1 MFAPC
6 VFQVIWYTLYKLVQY
21 TERRC
26 QMREQEKP
34 MTKIMQA
41 SQVREQWSSVING
54 VYKGET
60 RILVEKSG
68 IPVVGV
74 VSAADLERLQRLDE
88 EQAADLATLER
99 ISRKAFAGVPPEEV
113 EREVDKAVTEV
124 RAEMRS
130 ERTAQARSSHST

>member
-1 MFAPC
+1 M
-6 VFQVIWYTLYKLVQY
+6 YKLVQS

-26 QMREQEKP
+26 NMAEQEKP

-68 IPVVGV
+68 IPVAGV
-74 VSAADLERLQRLDE
+74 VSATDLERLQRLDE
-88 EQAADLATLER
+88 EQAADIATLEQ
-99 ISRKAFAGVPPEEV
+99 ISRQAFGGVPAEEV
-113 EREVDKAVTEV
+113 EREVDKAVAEV
-124 RAEMRS
+124 RAEMRA
-130 ERTAQARSSHST
+130 ERAAQPRSPHTT

>member
-1 MFAPC
+1 
-6 VFQVIWYTLYKLVQY
+6 
-21 TERRC
+21 
-26 QMREQEKP
+26 MREQKKP
-34 MTKIMQA
+34 MTKTMQA
-41 SQVREQWSSVING
+41 SQVREQWSSVINS

-99 ISRKAFAGVPPEEV
+99 ISQKAFAGVPPEEV
-113 EREVDKAVTEV
+113 EREVDKAVAEV
-124 RAEMRS
+124 RAEMRA
-130 ERTAQARSSHST
+130 ERATQPRSPQNT

>member
-1 MFAPC
+1 
-6 VFQVIWYTLYKLVQY
+6 
-21 TERRC
+21 
-26 QMREQEKP
+26 MREQEKP

-113 EREVDKAVTEV
+113 EREVDKAVAEV
-124 RAEMRS
+124 RAEMRA
-130 ERTAQARSSHST
+130 ERATQPRSPYST

>member
-1 MFAPC
+1 
-6 VFQVIWYTLYKLVQY
+6 
-21 TERRC
+21 
-26 QMREQEKP
+26 MREQEKP

-68 IPVVGV
+68 IPVAGV
-74 VSAADLERLQRLDE
+74 VSAVDLERLQRLDE
-88 EQAADLATLER
+88 EQAADLVTLER
-99 ISRKAFAGVPPEEV
+99 VERKNFSDVSPEEV
-113 EREVDKAVTEV
+113 EQERDKAVTEV

-130 ERTAQARSSHST
+130 ERAAQTRSPHNT